1 MGESL
6 RFAHFS
12 CIPTVHSL
20 VNIWLQM
27 LVRHIV
33 VAANNHPSEMTP
45 KTLNGVGKYITI
57 GVLFITVFYYLVSI
71 A

>member
-1 MGESL
+1 
-6 RFAHFS
+6 
-12 CIPTVHSL
+12 
-20 VNIWLQM
+20 M

-57 GVLFITVFYYLVSI
+57 GVLFLTVFYYLVSI
-71 A
+71 V